1 MKFRTFVLAAFALG
15 ATAAPSHAEMTARE
29 FLTQH
34 SNSQNG
40 RAFLAGLSVAYGW
53 MNGAS
58 GNSKIY
64 CPPESISIS
73 IDQNIEL
80 IKRYLA
86 TAPETDKDDPLG
98 LILLVS
104 LRSAFPCKK

>member
-1 MKFRTFVLAAFALG
+1 MAACVFA
-15 ATAAPSHAEMTARE
+15 ASAAPSQAEMTARE

-53 MNGAS
+53 IGAS
-58 GNSKIY
+58 GNTKIF
-64 CPPESISIS
+64 CPPESISIT

-86 TAPETDKDDPLG
+86 TAPDPDKDDPLG
-98 LILLVS
+98 LILLVG